1 MLCIVTATNT
11 LILIYVCHMGMCSMN
26 HTTLALVVVLAAAVV
41 VGLFGAQLVQPVSA
55 EQCASSA
62 SSVSGTAATTAEAER
77 EDNNHSCSTIA
88 EASPPED

>member
-1 MLCIVTATNT
+1 
-11 LILIYVCHMGMCSMN
+11 MN

-77 EDNNHSCSTIA
+77 EDNKHSCSTIA